1 MPMALTLPPIQTNL
15 LPSPTGLQYKVL
27 MSTES
32 NDRIAPAGTMGEE
45 PVMDP
50 REALRIIDEQN
61 LEAVRTLRYAD
72 WISYL
77 TWGLAYLIGYLPL
90 ALSRGPNAVVDIPLG
105 VAIGS
110 FYVCLGVGIAVS
122 IIQPLRLRG
131 VKGANSTRGAYY
143 GASWWLSFL
152 AVGMLIRF
160 LSESGIDG
168 DVLGIAI
175 NSIAIAVVGA
185 LMMAGGAIFLDRTQF
200 ITGTIITVC
209 LSIALLIG
217 LGYYYW
223 IMSLA
228 VGGCLLVAAVVSRRS
243 MV

>member
-1 MPMALTLPPIQTNL
+1 
-15 LPSPTGLQYKVL
+15 

-45 PVMDP
+45 PALDP

-72 WISYL
+72 WISYV
-77 TWGLAYLIGYLPL
+77 TWGLAYLIGY
-90 ALSRGPNAVVDIPLG
+90 
-105 VAIGS
+105 
-110 FYVCLGVGIAVS
+110 
-122 IIQPLRLRG
+122 LRLRG

-200 ITGTIITVC
+200 ITGVIIAVC
-209 LSIALLIG
+209 LSVALLIG
-217 LGYYYW
+217 LSYYYW

-228 VGGCLLVAAVVSRRS
+228 VGGSLLVAAVVSRRR

>member
-1 MPMALTLPPIQTNL
+1 
-15 LPSPTGLQYKVL
+15 

-45 PVMDP
+45 PALDP

-72 WISYL
+72 WISYV

-90 ALSRGPNAVVDIPLG
+90 ALSRGPNAIVDIPLE

-122 IIQPLRLRG
+122 VIQPLRLRG

-200 ITGTIITVC
+200 ITGVIIAVC
-209 LSIALLIG
+209 LSVALLIG
-217 LGYYYW
+217 LSYYYW

-228 VGGCLLVAAVVSRRS
+228 VGGSLLVAAVVSRRR